1 MRCCCCGG
9 GVPSFASSSSSSF
22 DDDDLIAR
30 KKIESRRR
38 PSSLSSSR
46 RLRRHHHH
54 QYHHREMSRV
64 SGSYSDHHHESET
77 TGSSI
82 DDVSPL
88 PPSSPLKLS
97 IQDRVRL
104 KSGNRFQSIV
114 CLGTSPRVV
123 HTDEV
128 FVDGEDVFGMH
139 DEYRDE
145 KRKRGEGEDDKDVD
159 DISSELMQKSAF
171 AVEMAV
177 RKIRSTYFAA
187 TTRENRHYLVRE
199 ERGKDG
205 GVINLSIREARLSE
219 RLRRRMENEQIS
231 QIERMGRGGFPILDV

>member
-1 MRCCCCGG
+1 
-9 GVPSFASSSSSSF
+9 
-22 DDDDLIAR
+22 
-30 KKIESRRR
+30 
-38 PSSLSSSR
+38 
-46 RLRRHHHH
+46 
-54 QYHHREMSRV
+54 
-64 SGSYSDHHHESET
+64 
-77 TGSSI
+77 
-82 DDVSPL
+82 
-88 PPSSPLKLS
+88 
-97 IQDRVRL
+97 
-104 KSGNRFQSIV
+104 
-114 CLGTSPRVV
+114 
-123 HTDEV
+123 
-128 FVDGEDVFGMH
+128 MH

-205 GVINLSIREARLSE
+205 GVIDLSIREARLSE

-231 QIERMGRGGFPILDV
+231 QIERMGRGVFPILDV

>member
-1 MRCCCCGG
+1 
-9 GVPSFASSSSSSF
+9 
-22 DDDDLIAR
+22 
-30 KKIESRRR
+30 
-38 PSSLSSSR
+38 
-46 RLRRHHHH
+46 
-54 QYHHREMSRV
+54 
-64 SGSYSDHHHESET
+64 
-77 TGSSI
+77 
-82 DDVSPL
+82 
-88 PPSSPLKLS
+88 
-97 IQDRVRL
+97 
-104 KSGNRFQSIV
+104 
-114 CLGTSPRVV
+114 V

-205 GVINLSIREARLSE
+205 GVIDLSIREARLSE

-231 QIERMGRGGFPILDV
+231 QIERMGRGFPILDV

>member
-1 MRCCCCGG
+1 MRCCCGAA
-9 GVPSFASSSSSSF
+9 VPSSSSSF
-22 DDDDLIAR
+22 DDDLAR
-30 KKIESRRR
+30 KKNELRRR
-38 PSSLSSSR
+38 PASSR
-46 RLRRHHHH
+46 RLR
-54 QYHHREMSRV
+54 HRELSRA
-64 SGSYSDHHHESET
+64 GSYSDHHHESET

-82 DDVSPL
+82 DDLSPL

-114 CLGTSPRVV
+114 CLGTSPRVL

-159 DISSELMQKSAF
+159 DVSSELMQKSAF

-205 GVINLSIREARLSE
+205 GVIDLSIREARLSE

-231 QIERMGRGGFPILDV
+231 QIERMGRGFPILDV

>member
-1 MRCCCCGG
+1 
-9 GVPSFASSSSSSF
+9 
-22 DDDDLIAR
+22 
-30 KKIESRRR
+30 
-38 PSSLSSSR
+38 
-46 RLRRHHHH
+46 
-54 QYHHREMSRV
+54 
-64 SGSYSDHHHESET
+64 
-77 TGSSI
+77 
-82 DDVSPL
+82 
-88 PPSSPLKLS
+88 
-97 IQDRVRL
+97 
-104 KSGNRFQSIV
+104 
-114 CLGTSPRVV
+114 V
-123 HTDEV
+123 HTDAV

-159 DISSELMQKSAF
+159 DISSELMQNSAF

-205 GVINLSIREARLSE
+205 GVIDLSIREARLSE

-231 QIERMGRGGFPILDV
+231 QIERMGRGFPILDV

>member
-1 MRCCCCGG
+1 MRCCCGAA
-9 GVPSFASSSSSSF
+9 VPSSSPSF
-22 DDDDLIAR
+22 DDDLAR
-30 KKIESRRR
+30 KKNESRRR
-38 PSSLSSSR
+38 PASSR
-46 RLRRHHHH
+46 RLR
-54 QYHHREMSRV
+54 HRELSRA
-64 SGSYSDHHHESET
+64 GSYSDHHHESET

-82 DDVSPL
+82 DDLSPL

-123 HTDEV
+123 HTDAV

-159 DISSELMQKSAF
+159 DVSSELMQKSAF

-205 GVINLSIREARLSE
+205 GVIDLSIREARLSE

-231 QIERMGRGGFPILDV
+231 QIERMGRGFPILDV

>member
-9 GVPSFASSSSSSF
+9 GVPSFASSFASSSF

-88 PPSSPLKLS
+88 PPSSPL
-97 IQDRVRL
+97 R
-104 KSGNRFQSIV
+104 
-114 CLGTSPRVV
+114 
-123 HTDEV
+123 
-128 FVDGEDVFGMH
+128 
-139 DEYRDE
+139 
-145 KRKRGEGEDDKDVD
+145 EDDKDVD

-205 GVINLSIREARLSE
+205 GVIDLSIREARLSE

>member
-1 MRCCCCGG
+1 MRCWCCGG
-9 GVPSFASSSSSSF
+9 GVPSFASSSSSF
-22 DDDDLIAR
+22 DDDDLKAR

-38 PSSLSSSR
+38 PSSSLSSSR
-46 RLRRHHHH
+46 RLP
-54 QYHHREMSRV
+54 RV
-64 SGSYSDHHHESET
+64 SGSYSDHHHESETT

-205 GVINLSIREARLSE
+205 GVIDLSIREARLSE

>member
-1 MRCCCCGG
+1 MRRCCCGG
-9 GVPSFASSSSSSF
+9 GVPSFASFASSSF

-187 TTRENRHYLVRE
+187 TTSCLLYTSPSPRD
-199 ERGKDG
+199 RG
-205 GVINLSIREARLSE
+205 
-219 RLRRRMENEQIS
+219 
-231 QIERMGRGGFPILDV
+231 